1 MSNNNEISHHIDRL
15 KESFLCCAA
24 AGGRIQECAS
34 LLEFGADVEWRENDD
49 DDNPLLAAVRNG
61 QKDVASLL
69 LAHGM
74 LLLVKTTICAYG
86 MSNSNPYFLTSHYMV

>member
-1 MSNNNEISHHIDRL
+1 MSNNGISHHIDRL

-34 LLEFGADVEWRENDD
+34 LLEFGADVEWREHES

-74 LLLVKTTICAYG
+74 LFVFFVHI
-86 MSNSNPYFLTSHYMV
+86 MSKIY